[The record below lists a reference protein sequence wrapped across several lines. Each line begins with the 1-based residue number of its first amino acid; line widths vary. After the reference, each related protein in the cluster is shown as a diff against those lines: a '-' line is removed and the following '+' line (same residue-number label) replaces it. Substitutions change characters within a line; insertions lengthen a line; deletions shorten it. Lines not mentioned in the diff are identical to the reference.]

1 MNILRF
7 FVKPKSA
14 STARER
20 LQVLLAHERAS
31 VGGNDLV
38 ALLRDEILAVISKHV
53 KVDSNKVYVKLERG
67 ATVSTL
73 EVDVQIP
80 FDRGH
85 KRAA

>member
-80 FDRGH
+80 FDRGQ

>member
-1 MNILRF
+1 M
-7 FVKPKSA
+7 
-14 STARER
+14 
-20 LQVLLAHERAS
+20 
-31 VGGNDLV
+31 GGNDLV

-67 ATVSTL
+67 ANVSTL

-80 FDRGH
+80 FDRGQ